1 MIRQYRGCSIYR
13 ETRIGH
19 YARWNAYVKGV
30 FIAADTL
37 SGIRQFIREML
48 AKEEA

>member
-1 MIRQYRGCSIYR
+1 MIRQYRGCNIYR

-19 YARWNAYVKGV
+19 YARWHAYVRGV

-37 SGIRQFIREML
+37 SGIRQFIRETL
-48 AKEEA
+48 EREA